1 MLRAHH
7 KSALF
12 AINFMRTKQ
21 NFYPLALFAVWKEL
35 QKENKEFFDAYSRSQ
50 NEGGSK
56 TQKRQKLL
64 DMVSASKDFQ
74 NDKFRV
80 QTEQR

>member
-1 MLRAHH
+1 MNLEEC
-7 KSALF
+7 KEALF
-12 AINFMRTKQ
+12 KHANIKPIITST
-21 NFYPLALFAVWKEL
+21 VWKEL

>member
-1 MLRAHH
+1 
-7 KSALF
+7 
-12 AINFMRTKQ
+12 MRTKQ